1 MKSAAASMRTKGA
14 AWRFCPALCLC
25 ILLSLSGVERAG
37 LCRSGVETPALSVS
51 PSPSFAGLLGDAT
64 RVTNNL
70 EARAPATTGGRA
82 GTKPGAETPSPKL
95 PWGRIVLVG
104 ASASAGFT
112 ESEPF
117 GGPDSRQYRLSR
129 YIDAAVVAPHEPV
142 QNFANSMFFL
152 QPEAEGRR
160 QIGQAVRSKPTLV
173 VGLDFL
179 FWFCYGDGASDED
192 RLKRFEQGLGLL
204 AGIPCSLIVGDIPD
218 ASAAVDSALS
228 PEQVPS
234 AKAIAAA
241 NRRLKE
247 WAASHR
253 RVVVLPLSKFMST
266 VIANQALTIHGRTFA
281 AGKTQSLLQSDKLHP
296 SALGCAVLTVSLL
309 DAFAA
314 SQPALSTGDVRWD
327 PREILRL
334 GSQPSSG
341 NRPVQAKPAVPS
353 GKGESRP
360 GT

>member
-1 MKSAAASMRTKGA
+1 M
-14 AWRFCPALCLC
+14 ALRPV
-25 ILLSLSGVERAG
+25 LSLFLLAG
-37 LCRSGVETPALSVS
+37 LVGFNAGSLCRGGAQSPPSAPPREASRNAAITGSGNTASATNAFQVVAPTTI
-51 PSPSFAGLLGDAT
+51 AGA
-64 RVTNNL
+64 N
-70 EARAPATTGGRA
+70 GRKA
-82 GTKPGAETPSPKL
+82 SAETSIPKP

-117 GGPDSRQYRLSR
+117 GGPNSRQYRLSR
-129 YIDAAVVAPHEPV
+129 YIDAAVAAPHEPV

-160 QIGQAVRSKPTLV
+160 QIGQAARSKPTLV

-179 FWFCYGDGASDED
+179 FWFCYGDGSSDEE
-192 RLKRFEQGLGLL
+192 RLKRFEQGLKLL

-234 AKAIAAA
+234 PKAIVAA

-253 RVVVLPLSKFMST
+253 GVVVLPLSKFMHT
-266 VIANQALTIHGRTFA
+266 VTANQALTIHGHTFA
-281 AGKTQSLLQSDKLHP
+281 AGKTRSLLQPDKLHP

-314 SQPALSTGDVRWD
+314 SQPAVSATDVRWD
-327 PREILRL
+327 PQEVLRL
-334 GSQPSSG
+334 GSQPSSR
-341 NRPVQAKPAVPS
+341 NRPAQAKPAVPA
-353 GKGESRP
+353 GKGQP
-360 GT
+360 GSKK